1 MLRVPGVVLSDIVLD
16 TLASFVLFALALVV
30 ANTPFVLATVL
41 PFVATFRAL
50 LLAIITAVFARVIRD
65 EKVNVVDFSNCIF
78 RGNYRGS

>member
-50 LLAIITAVFARVIRD
+50 LLAIITAVFARVIRE

-78 RGNYRGS
+78 RGKYRGS

>member
-50 LLAIITAVFARVIRD
+50 LLAIITAVFARVIRE